1 MAATIAEFFLE
12 SAMRKG
18 LFLITGLLA
27 LCACSLDEGLQ
38 PTRSG
43 FSGTIRFKNAW
54 PAQTDQVLVVA
65 ATKFPPSAIT
75 DIVMSDPLPLYQD
88 SVTYTLFTTPQP
100 FAAVGVVWKE
110 KNQPWDVTNI
120 IGLYFDGDNP
130 FNPGQVH
137 VRDRDQL
144 VQNINIEA
152 DFSKAKRKVASGIE
166 GMLRTHGAW
175 PAASQ
180 SLLMVAS
187 KPIVPFGLLD
197 VSLGQPLEAPFDS
210 SRFFIN
216 LQPGTYRL
224 VGALLIEKG
233 ADIGLSSVVG
243 LYYKKAGDLFP
254 GAITIANDTTIIRGV
269 EIHIDFYKR
278 PFAG

>member
-1 MAATIAEFFLE
+1 
-12 SAMRKG
+12 MRKG
-18 LFLITGLLA
+18 FFLITGLLA
-27 LCACSLDEGLQ
+27 LCACSLDQGLQ

-54 PAQTDQVLVVA
+54 PEQTDQVLVVA
-65 ATKFPPSAIT
+65 ATQFPPSAIT
-75 DIVMSDPLPLYQD
+75 DIVMSDPLPLHRD
-88 SVTYTLFTTPQP
+88 SVEYTLFTTPQS

-110 KNQPWDVTNI
+110 KKQPWDVTNL

-130 FNPGQVH
+130 FNPGKVH
-137 VRDRDQL
+137 VRSRDQL
-144 VQNINIEA
+144 VENINIEA
-152 DFSKAKRKVASGIE
+152 DLSKAKRKVASGID
-166 GMLRTHGAW
+166 GLLRIHGAW

-187 KPIVPFGLLD
+187 QPIVPFGLLD
-197 VSLGQPLEAPFDS
+197 VSLGQPMEVPFDS
-210 SRFFIN
+210 SRFFLN

-233 ADIGLSSVVG
+233 VDIGLTSVVG

-254 GAITIANDTTIIRGV
+254 GAITIANDSTIIRGV
-269 EIHIDFYKR
+269 TIHIDFNKR